1 MIFLSTFDLLALT
14 VESLDFLDK
23 IGLSVVGS
31 HSKILAARS
40 IFRLTGRG
48 RTVSSSGCRVINWHF
63 DSSFTHKVGSFGSKA
78 HWHFTLSGGVWVSSC
93 CLIGVVG
100 LLLLDLLRFVFVV
113 LLTIE
118 EGSARLWLG
127 LFLHLGVGVLG
138 RGLLCSGGRLLL
150 LL

>member
-1 MIFLSTFDLLALT
+1 MIFLSTFDLLALI

-23 IGLSVVGS
+23 ISLGVVGS
-31 HSKILAARS
+31 HSKVLAACS
-40 IFRLTGRG
+40 VFRITGRG

-63 DSSFTHKVGSFGSKA
+63 DSGFTHEVGPFGSKA
-78 HWHFTLSGGVWVSSC
+78 HWHFTLSGIWVSC

-100 LLLLDLLRFVFVV
+100 RLLLDLLRFVLVV

-118 EGSARLWLG
+118 KGRARLCLS
-127 LFLHLGVGVLG
+127 LFLHLGVGVLS
-138 RGLLCSGGRLLL
+138 RGLLCRGSRLLL